1 MKESLVEI
9 NDINF
14 QIAHEIKFKEQN
26 QKFFS
31 GFKAL
36 VNQTN
41 SALKKAFEHSLK
53 DISIKVNIFKW
64 NLNIYSMNH
73 YKEDK
78 TDEIIFLFELRNLED
93 DGCKYFC
100 CEVEKDGYD
109 ENHLSINKNRSN
121 ISCMREI
128 EECFLKYLNENDLY
142 LSKNIFIESTNVME
156 CIRELH
162 TNNIKLFQNLDLM
175 FESKYSNY
183 FKNNKIEYYIG
194 KKILIASPFDG
205 ILQESLSH
213 KSILKG
219 LFKDGGYH
227 LNIAKEELDLIFE
240 SDNIPEI
247 IENIKLLS
255 Y

>member
-1 MKESLVEI
+1 MDDCIVEI
-9 NDINF
+9 NDISF
-14 QIAHEIKFKEQN
+14 QISNQIKFEEQHK
-26 QKFFS
+26 KFFS
-31 GFKAL
+31 EFKYL
-36 VNQTN
+36 FNQKN

-64 NLNIYSMNH
+64 NINIYSMNH

-93 DGCKYFC
+93 VGCRYFC

-109 ENHLSINKNRSN
+109 ENHLSINKNRLN
-121 ISCMREI
+121 ISCMRET
-128 EECFLKYLNENDLY
+128 EECFLRYLNENDLY
-142 LSKNIFIESTNVME
+142 LSKNISLENTN
-156 CIRELH
+156 IIGTINELH
-162 TNNIKLFQNLDLM
+162 INNIKLFQELDLM
-175 FESKYSNY
+175 LESKYSNY
-183 FKNNKIEYYIG
+183 FCKNKIEYCIG
-194 KKILIASPFDG
+194 KKILIANPFDG
-205 ILQESLSH
+205 ILQESISH

-219 LFKDGGYH
+219 LFKDGGYC

-240 SDNIPEI
+240 SDDISEI